1 MRRFLFSAWG
11 ISLGVHLVALA
22 LVAVVRCRRG
32 RAAPGDGNTHSMG
45 IVLNHSGDD
54 GELRNGDDG
63 EGDKL
68 SRWKSFRKRRSCCRR
83 RCRSRRLRP

>member
-11 ISLGVHLVALA
+11 ISLAGASGFRSRLA
-22 LVAVVRCRRG
+22 AG
-32 RAAPGDGNTHSMG
+32 SMRAWPQGAGDGNTQSMG

-63 EGDKL
+63 EGEEA
-68 SRWKSFRKRRSCCRR
+68 SAS
-83 RCRSRRLRP
+83 